1 MISEIVLDKSDTL
14 PLYMQLYEQ
23 IKDIIEQG
31 LLHDDKLPSIRSLSA
46 SLTINNIT
54 VINAYKLL
62 EKEGYIYTIKGS
74 GTFVKNPELK
84 EETLLTEDGDMALM
98 LSGIFPFLKNSID
111 FASASPTP
119 EIFPIE
125 LFKQSLI
132 DVLDRDGGSAF
143 LYPEISGFLPL
154 RESISKFLLDNY
166 SIQAHSD
173 QILITSGGQ
182 QGLDI
187 ISKALIDQGDAIF
200 VENPTYPGAYA
211 AFKSRGAKIIGIP
224 LEDDGINIETL
235 ENYAKRY
242 KPKFIYVMP
251 NYQSPTTICYSE
263 QKKKELLRIAQ
274 EYNFYIVE
282 DDFLTDLSFSK
293 DKKIPLKALDRN
305 DKVVFVKSFS
315 KIFMPGV
322 RIGFMILPKAM
333 YKTIMK
339 SKHSSDISSSG
350 YLQRAF
356 DLYLRNGYWRDHI
369 DDSRNFYKKRY
380 LLMLDELNK
389 LEHYGFSFKAPD
401 GGLSIWVRLPPN
413 WDSIRFYEE
422 ASKKNLALVPG
433 NVFFTEEEAD
443 IHFIRLSFS
452 AVDEGQIKEGMRI
465 IKEIIGE
472 SDTDEVH
479 KYMPFL

>member
-1 MISEIVLDKSDTL
+1 MLSKIVLDKSKSL
-14 PLYMQLYEQ
+14 PLYLQLYEQ
-23 IKDIIEQG
+23 IKDLIEEDK
-31 LLHDDKLPSIRSLSA
+31 LEDNKLPSIRSLS
-46 SLTINNIT
+46 SLLGVNNIT
-54 VINAYKLL
+54 VINAYRVL
-62 EKEGYIYTIKGS
+62 EKEDYIYTIKGS
-74 GTFVKNPELK
+74 GTFIKKHDLK

-119 EIFPIE
+119 EMFPIE
-125 LFKQSLI
+125 LFKQALI

-154 RESISKFLLDNY
+154 RESISKFLFDNY
-166 SIQAHSD
+166 SIESQSD

-187 ISKALIDQGDAIF
+187 ISKVLIEQGDTIF

-224 LEDDGINIETL
+224 LEDDGINL
-235 ENYAKRY
+235 EVLESFAKRY

-251 NYQSPTTICYSE
+251 NYQSPTTISYSDH
-263 QKKKELLRIAQ
+263 KKKELLRIAH
-274 EYNFYIVE
+274 EYDFYIIE
-282 DDFLTDLSFSK
+282 DDFLTDLSFSE
-293 DKKIPLKALDRN
+293 DKKIPLKTLDKK
-305 DKVVFVKSFS
+305 DKVVFIKSFS

-322 RIGFMILPKAM
+322 RIGFMILPQAM

-339 SKHSSDISSSG
+339 AKHSSDISSSG

-356 DLYLRNGYWRDHI
+356 DLYLRNGYWRNHI
-369 DDSRNFYKKRY
+369 EDSREFYKKRY
-380 LLMLDELNK
+380 LIMLEELRQ
-389 LEHYGFSFKAPD
+389 LENYGFSFKAPD

-422 ASKKNLALVPG
+422 ASKKDVALVPG
-433 NVFFTEEEAD
+433 NVFFTEEEPD
-443 IHFIRLSFS
+443 EHFIRLSFS
-452 AVDEGQIKEGMRI
+452 AVDEDQIKKGMRL
-465 IKEIIGE
+465 IKEIIVG
-472 SDTDEVH
+472 SNVDEVH